1 MLYDEEGRAYVER
14 PIIPEE
20 QHLMYI
26 VKDYRRMY
34 VENQQLRQYNKQL
47 KKSNKELRDRNFRQ
61 ARKITE
67 AYNVINHCVKYMK
80 KCGIEPSS
88 FLAEFIKKH
97 KSIDQDVRYE
107 ETDI

>member
-1 MLYDEEGRAYVER
+1 MLYDEEGKAYIER

-34 VENQQLRQYNKQL
+34 VENQQLRQQNKQL
-47 KKSNKELRDRNFRQ
+47 EKSNKGLRDRNFRQ
-61 ARKITE
+61 ANKITE
-67 AYNVINHCVKYMK
+67 AYDVINHCIKYMK
-80 KCGIEPSS
+80 KCSIEPST
-88 FLAEFIKKH
+88 FLVEFIKKH
-97 KSIDQDVRYE
+97 KSTGQDTRYE

>member
-1 MLYDEEGRAYVER
+1 MLYDEKGRAYVER

-34 VENQQLRQYNKQL
+34 VENQQLRQQNKQL
-47 KKSNKELRDRNFRQ
+47 EKSNKGLRDRNFRQ
-61 ARKITE
+61 ANKITE
-67 AYNVINHCVKYMK
+67 AYDVINHCIKYMK
-80 KCGIEPSS
+80 KCGIEPST
-88 FLAEFIKKH
+88 FLVEFIKKH
-97 KSIDQDVRYE
+97 KSTGQDARYE

>member
-1 MLYDEEGRAYVER
+1 MLYDEEGMAYVER

-34 VENQQLRQYNKQL
+34 VENQQLRQQNKQL
-47 KKSNKELRDRNFRQ
+47 EKSNKGLRDRNFRQ
-61 ARKITE
+61 ANKITE
-67 AYNVINHCVKYMK
+67 AYDVINHCIKYMK
-80 KCGIEPSS
+80 KCGIEPST
-88 FLAEFIKKH
+88 FLVEFIKKH
-97 KSIDQDVRYE
+97 KSTVQDARYE

>member
-1 MLYDEEGRAYVER
+1 MLYDEEGKAYIE
-14 PIIPEE
+14 PPLIPEE

-34 VENQQLRQYNKQL
+34 VENQKLRNQNKQL
-47 KKSNKELRDRNFRQ
+47 EKSNKGLRDRNFRQ
-61 ARKITE
+61 ASKITE
-67 AYNVINHCVKYMK
+67 AYDVINHCVKYMK
-80 KCGIEPSS
+80 KCGIEPST
-88 FLAEFIKKH
+88 FLVEFIKKH